1 MDDSAQKSGSTG
13 GGQANEAAAPE
24 AGEPRGRVKRR
35 MSLLLL
41 DRKLQLT
48 YVGIY
53 LATAGLLLAGFVTLN
68 MIFFFLMRRVTSQAD
83 RLGTVSDLGG
93 DYYNYAIMNMAFVI
107 VLVIGMAFYAIVHS
121 HRIAGPILRLRRC
134 LGQLRSRDYGFD
146 LKFRAGDYLHD
157 VAEQINGLT
166 QDLRE
171 RDRRVADAAL
181 RLERLAREAG
191 AGAADDGAR
200 ERAEEIGEIAH
211 ELSSSCGVRSAVPEV
226 AAD

>member
-1 MDDSAQKSGSTG
+1 MDDQAQNSGSAAG
-13 GGQANEAAAPE
+13 EPANEAAAPE
-24 AGEPRGRVKRR
+24 AGEQRGRAKRR

-53 LATAGLLLAGFVTLN
+53 MATAGLLLAGFVTLN

-83 RLGTVSDLGG
+83 RLGASPELGD

-121 HRIAGPILRLRRC
+121 HRIAGPIMRLRRC
-134 LGQLRSRDYGFD
+134 LDQLRNRDYGFD
-146 LKFRAGDYLHD
+146 LKFRTGDYLHD

-171 RDRRVADAAL
+171 RDRRVADVAL

-191 AGAADDGAR
+191 AGAADDGAK

-211 ELSSSCGVRSAVPEV
+211 ELSSSCSSRSAAPEV